1 MINFIAYL
9 LISFGLFFVTVGVF
23 GLIRFNNIFQ
33 RMHALSV
40 METLGFFCFFLG
52 LMILA
57 GVSLLAL
64 KLFFVF
70 LLMMIIA
77 PTSTH
82 ILAMY
87 AKLHEKKI
95 EGDKLSNHL

>member
-1 MINFIAYL
+1 MNSFFAYL
-9 LISFGLFFVTVGVF
+9 FISFGLFFVVIGVL

-52 LMILA
+52 LMILSGA
-57 GVSLLAL
+57 SLLGI
-64 KLFFVF
+64 KLFFIF
-70 LLMMIIA
+70 ILMMIIA

-87 AKLHEKKI
+87 AKLHENKT
-95 EGDKLSNHL
+95 EGEKLSNHL

>member
-1 MINFIAYL
+1 MISFFAYL
-9 LISFGLFFVTVGVF
+9 LISFGLFFVTIGVS
-23 GLIRFNNIFQ
+23 GLIRFNDIFQ

-64 KLFFVF
+64 KLSFIFI
-70 LLMMIIA
+70 LIMIIA
-77 PTSTH
+77 LRRL

-87 AKLHEKKI
+87 AKLHEKKA
-95 EGDKLSNHL
+95 EGEKLSNHL

>member
-1 MINFIAYL
+1 MINFFASVL
-9 LISFGLFFVTVGVF
+9 LSVGLFFVTIGVL

-40 METLGFFCFFLG
+40 METLGFFCFFSG

-57 GVSLLAL
+57 GASLLAL
-64 KLFFVF
+64 KLFFIF

-87 AKLHEKKI
+87 AKLHENKT
-95 EGDKLSNHL
+95 EGEKLSNHL

>member
-1 MINFIAYL
+1 MINFLAYL
-9 LISFGLFFVTVGVF
+9 LISLGLFFVIIGVL
-23 GLIRFNNIFQ
+23 GLVRFSNIFQ

-57 GVSLLAL
+57 GASLLAL
-64 KLFFVF
+64 KLFFIF
-70 LLMMIIA
+70 ILIMIVA

-82 ILAMY
+82 VLAMY
-87 AKLHEKKI
+87 SSLHGEKTKG
-95 EGDKLSNHL
+95 E